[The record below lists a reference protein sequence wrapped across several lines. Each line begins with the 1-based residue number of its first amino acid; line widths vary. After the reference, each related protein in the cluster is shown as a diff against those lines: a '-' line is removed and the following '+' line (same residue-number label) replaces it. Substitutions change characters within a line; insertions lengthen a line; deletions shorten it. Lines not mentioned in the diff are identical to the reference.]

1 MLSLSATV
9 LLVISLTAAVT
20 FYISN
25 SLFAKKISKTSADY
39 YVYMIIQGV
48 VCAAV
53 AVASSGGIRGVSL
66 YSVVFGVVFGI
77 TVAVQL
83 LLNLKALAIGPF
95 SYTSVL
101 VSLSTVIPT
110 LSGLFWGEKID
121 AMQIIGILLMVVCI
135 ILSTDRNADDSGK
148 KITAKWL
155 VCCLGSS
162 VTNGLMGVMQKMHQ
176 TSIHKDESAVF
187 LCVTMVTL
195 ALFACVTLLLVKIN
209 NKKSDDSKIYL
220 KFKPLHIL
228 IPVLAGVAL
237 GLCHVINLNLS
248 GRLDA
253 AVLFPIVNICP
264 LVLTTVAATVLFNER
279 LSKLR
284 WMGIA
289 IGILS
294 TLFVS
299 GVMSSVIEKIF

>member
-1 MLSLSATV
+1 MLSLSAPV
-9 LLVISLTAAVT
+9 LLAISLTAAVT
-20 FYISN
+20 FYITN
-25 SLFAKKISKTSADY
+25 SIFAKKISKTNADY
-39 YVYMIIQGV
+39 YVYMIIQGI

-53 AVASSGGIRGVSL
+53 AVISSGGFGNTST
-66 YSVVFGVVFGI
+66 YSVIFGI
-77 TVAVQL
+77 IFGSAVAAQL

-110 LSGLFWGEKID
+110 LSGLFWGETID
-121 AMQIIGILLMVVCI
+121 FMQMIGILLMVVCI
-135 ILSTDRNADDSGK
+135 IFSAERNGENK

-155 VCCLGSS
+155 FCCLSS
-162 VTNGLMGVMQKMHQ
+162 AVLNGLLGVIQKLHQ
-176 TSIHKDESAVF
+176 SSSHKEESAVF
-187 LCVTMVTL
+187 LFVTMLTLSLFSFFALVVTKRSKSTDSV
-195 ALFACVTLLLVKIN
+195 VTMR
-209 NKKSDDSKIYL
+209 
-220 KFKPLHIL
+220 FKPLHVI
-228 IPVLAGVAL
+228 IPVAAGVSL

-248 GRLDA
+248 GRLEA

-264 LVLTTVAATVLFNER
+264 LVLTTIAATILFKER

-284 WMGIA
+284 WVGIV

-299 GVMSSVIEKIF
+299 GVAGSILGKIF